1 MDRYRY
7 RYINIPCGP
16 KKPRQS
22 KWFHH
27 NFKSSSD
34 NVKKLG
40 GHFFKLALNF
50 LWKFHVNRNWI
61 PKLRTL
67 TYVEVYR
74 GLKTHVGDFRNYNH
88 FIIFNFL
95 LMSNISV
102 TIEMYVES
110 WVNVVKLDVQC
121 DHRLL
126 LPLFLIVS
134 TIGRFNYWW
143 NFFVRLSRA
152 YEIAA
157 ERPSMSSY
165 RFMVLYIIFFMM
177 YQIA

>member
-1 MDRYRY
+1 M
-7 RYINIPCGP
+7 I
-16 KKPRQS
+16 S
-22 KWFHH
+22 KWFHR
-27 NFKSSSD
+27 NFKSSQKISC
-34 NVKKLG
+34 KSE
-40 GHFFKLALNF
+40 LNSQIT
-50 LWKFHVNRNWI
+50 NTYIYRNI
-61 PKLRTL
+61 Q
-67 TYVEVYR
+67 
-74 GLKTHVGDFRNYNH
+74 GLETHVEDFRNCNH
-88 FIIFNFL
+88 FIMFNFL
-95 LMSNISV
+95 LMNNLSV

-110 WVNVVKLDVQC
+110 WVNVVKLHVQC